1 MAAIDLPVS
10 ELDVAADGV
19 VVGLGLAEVGDDE
32 READVVERR
41 AGDHLAADEVG
52 VPRRGR

>member
-1 MAAIDLPVS
+1 MPVS
-10 ELDVAADGV
+10 KLDVAADGV

-41 AGDHLAADEVG
+41 AGDHLAADEVR